1 LVILKVNYHCYVP
14 SNVQTVSSA
23 FLNDNTHRKTAEM
36 NALAHTRMLQ
46 VLSQVQGLAVRT
58 KWSFRTSVPFSS
70 DVTQSRNSKHVAP
83 LDLL

>member
-1 LVILKVNYHCYVP
+1 LVILKVNYHGYVP

-36 NALAHTRMLQ
+36 NALDHTRMLQ

-58 KWSFRTSVPFSS
+58 K
-70 DVTQSRNSKHVAP
+70 
-83 LDLL
+83 